1 LVTGGIKVM
10 FRHVEM
16 LETMGFDA
24 SIFAPN
30 GHPRWM
36 RSGARLFQ
44 GRNPALDPANLMVFP
59 EILVGSL
66 GQAARTPTPAAKSLL
81 CQNQYQVFSET
92 IPKHRFDELGFVK
105 LMTVSDQARRFL
117 ERLLPPATFDVIP
130 VWVDEHV
137 FFPRA
142 TTTRI
147 AVIPRKLPKHYAL
160 IRQIFVLKY
169 PQLSGVPWDL
179 IEAKSEGET
188 ADIMG
193 NAAVFLSLCDR
204 ECAPLTPLEAMASG
218 CVVVGFHGYGGLE
231 YATEANGVWL
241 RPDFLEETAD
251 ALAQAVIGIESGAAP
266 YQAMRAAGLATAKQ
280 FNRERTRAALGRSF
294 RSICG

>member
-30 GHPRWM
+30 GHPSWM

-44 GRNPALDPANLMVFP
+44 GKNPALDPANLMVFP
-59 EILVGSL
+59 ETLMGSL
-66 GQAARTPTPAAKSLL
+66 GEAARTPTPAAKSLL
-81 CQNQYQVFSET
+81 CQNQYHIFSET
-92 IPKHRFDELGFVK
+92 IPTHRFDELGFVK
-105 LMTVSDQARRFL
+105 LMTVSDQAKRFL
-117 ERLLPPATFDVIP
+117 ERVLPPAIFDVIP
-130 VWVDEHV
+130 VWVDERI

-142 TTTRI
+142 ASMRI

-160 IRQIFVLKY
+160 IRQVFVLKY
-169 PQLSGVPWDL
+169 PQLSQVPWDL
-179 IEAKSEGET
+179 IDAKSESET

-193 NAAVFLSLCDR
+193 NATVFLSLCDR

-231 YATEANGVWL
+231 YATQANGIWL

-251 ALAQAVIGIESGAAP
+251 ALAQAVIGIEQNAPP

-280 FNRERTRAALGRSF
+280 FNRERTKAALGRSF
-294 RSICG
+294 GPIGS